1 MTETERIHAL
11 IDDLTQ
17 LPRIELW
24 RLTEAYEQ
32 WQRPFGADELYVKW
46 SDLSAR
52 LSREAPTPRST
63 IERLI
68 REMHDSLE
76 PNGCSPQRIE
86 RWAQELES
94 VLKRCP

>member
-1 MTETERIHAL
+1 MTDTERTHAL
-11 IDDLTQ
+11 IDDLTH
-17 LPRIELW
+17 LPRVELW
-24 RLTEAYEQ
+24 KLAEAYEQ

-46 SDLSAR
+46 SDLDAR

-68 REMHDSLE
+68 REMHQSLS
-76 PNGCSPQRIE
+76 PSPQRIE

-94 VLKRCP
+94 VLKR